1 MFTIYAFCREV
12 DDIAD
17 GLHDTKTFKIKKL
30 NLWKEEINKIF
41 KKSSLDTSL
50 KENLIIQ

>member
-1 MFTIYAFCREV
+1 MKLLPEHKRRGMFAIYAFCREV

-30 NLWKEEINKIF
+30 NLWKERNK
-41 KKSSLDTSL
+41 
-50 KENLIIQ
+50 